1 MHAANRYSNQT
12 IPKRMTKQAFLL
24 ITNKKS
30 IWVSVRLMIIMIF
43 CCFMEMSFGFR
54 NINLKS
60 FSSKSDM
67 FHYFTYLAC
76 ATKKKQNFMFWI
88 IRFKSFFFSFFY
100 VYQTTGILNELKNLF
115 INHHVIFPSLYYTS
129 ARANVELYWGI

>member
-54 NINLKS
+54 KINLKS

-88 IRFKSFFFSFFY
+88 IRFKSFFFFLLCVSNYWNTKWTEEF
-100 VYQTTGILNELKNLF
+100 VYQSPCYLSFTL
-115 INHHVIFPSLYYTS
+115 LYLCTS
-129 ARANVELYWGI
+129 